1 MKTIILQGEQ
11 QKFEHLY
18 KAITLDDKDNNK
30 IPYEV
35 ETRVYIVNQQ
45 DTTKKVEDL
54 TDEEFMDIAELWG
67 RVYTLQ
73 GFQDVFDNDKDE
85 VSRSDDFIRFITQ
98 PLNF

>member
-1 MKTIILQGEQ
+1 METITLQGEQ
-11 QKFEHLY
+11 QKFEYLY

-35 ETRVYIVNQQ
+35 EIRVYVVNQQ

-54 TDEEFMDIAELWG
+54 PDEDFMDIAELRG

-73 GFQDVFDNDKDE
+73 GFQDVFNNDKDE
-85 VSRSDDFIRFITQ
+85 VSHSDDFIRFITQ